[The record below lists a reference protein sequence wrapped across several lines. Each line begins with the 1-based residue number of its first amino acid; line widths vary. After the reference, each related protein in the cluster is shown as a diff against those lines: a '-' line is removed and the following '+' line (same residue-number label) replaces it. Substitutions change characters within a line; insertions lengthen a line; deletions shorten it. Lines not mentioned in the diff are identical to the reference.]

1 MPDNMRRR
9 SHRPGRQ
16 AGYSLI
22 EALFVVIILGVIAGY
37 AFPVVER
44 SVAQSKADRAGQAI
58 SNELRNAF
66 SLAARQRKPVRI
78 TFNATNRTMQIAD
91 RASGQVMVRR
101 DFSNA
106 NSPFGLTSMT
116 VSSSTIDVFP
126 NGVASGTLQVNFA
139 VATNSRVVN
148 MTRIGH
154 VRVQ

>member
-1 MPDNMRRR
+1 
-9 SHRPGRQ
+9 
-16 AGYSLI
+16 
-22 EALFVVIILGVIAGY
+22 
-37 AFPVVER
+37 VVER